1 MNPAGFDTA
10 LRLRASPDISGKDSP
25 SPPPCCNFLGNL
37 RWQDGVDIIL
47 VAIII
52 YQVVLILR
60 GTQAIPVLAGLF
72 LLFLAYLVARQLQF
86 FTLEWLLDI
95 IVKSFVLIV
104 IILFQADIR
113 RVLSRMGKKA
123 LAPGG
128 IDAPLTVEEVCE
140 AADTM
145 AGRYYRRP
153 HRHGAAISA
162 CPDFLEGAIKLDAL
176 VTKELLVTLFWPH
189 NPTHDGAVIL
199 QGDRAVA
206 AGCLLPLSR
215 NPNLDP
221 ALGTRH
227 RAASGDHRAKRRPGP
242 GGLRN
247 LRTNLPGL
255 RGKLRR
261 DLTRLQLRQA
271 LRDLLETPANN
282 RGNWIDKLVRHFKTQ

>member
-1 MNPAGFDTA
+1 MLN
-10 LRLRASPDISGKDSP
+10 L
-25 SPPPCCNFLGNL
+25 LGNL

-72 LLFLAYLVARQLQF
+72 LLFIAYVVARQLQF

-113 RVLSRMGKKA
+113 RVLSSMGKKA

-128 IDAPLTVEEVCE
+128 IHAPLTVEEVCA

-145 AGRYYRRP
+145 AGRFI
-153 HRHGAAISA
+153 GALIVMERYIGLSE
-162 CPDFLEGAIKLDAL
+162 FLEGAIKLDAL

-189 NPTHDGAVIL
+189 TPTHDGAVIL

-206 AGCLLPLSR
+206 AGCLMPLSR

-221 ALGTRH
+221 TLGTRH
-227 RAASGDHRAKRRPGP
+227 RAAVGITEQSDALALVVSETSGQISLAYG
-242 GGLRN
+242 
-247 LRTNLPGL
+247 
-255 RGKLRR
+255 GKLRR
-261 DLTRLQLRQA
+261 DLTTPQLRQA
-271 LRDLLETPANN
+271 LKDLLETPSNH
-282 RGNWIDKLVRHFKTQ
+282 RGNWIDKLVRYIKTQ

>member
-1 MNPAGFDTA
+1 MMQ
-10 LRLRASPDISGKDSP
+10 
-25 SPPPCCNFLGNL
+25 FLSNL

-47 VAIII
+47 VAVII

-60 GTQAIPVLAGLF
+60 GTQAVPVLAGLF
-72 LLFLAYLVARQLQF
+72 LLFIAYLASRQLEL

-113 RVLSRMGKKA
+113 RVLSQMGKKA
-123 LAPGG
+123 LVPGG
-128 IDAPLTVEEVCE
+128 INAPLTVEEVCE

-145 AGRYYRRP
+145 AGR
-153 HRHGAAISA
+153 HIGALIVMERYIGLS
-162 CPDFLEGAIKLDAL
+162 DFLEGAIKLDAL

-221 ALGTRH
+221 TLGTRH
-227 RAASGDHRAKRRPGP
+227 RAAVGITEQSDALALVVSETSGQISLAQG
-242 GGLRN
+242 
-247 LRTNLPGL
+247 
-255 RGKLRR
+255 GKLQRN
-261 DLTRLQLRQA
+261 LTRLQLRQA
-271 LRDLLETPANN
+271 LRDLLETPANHK
-282 RGNWIDKLVRHFKTQ
+282 GSWFDKLVRHLKTQ

>member
-1 MNPAGFDTA
+1 MWHLF
-10 LRLRASPDISGKDSP
+10 
-25 SPPPCCNFLGNL
+25 GNL

-60 GTQAIPVLAGLF
+60 GTQAIQVLAGLF
-72 LLFLAYLVARQLQF
+72 LLFVAYLVARQLEF

-123 LAPGG
+123 LSPAGFHP
-128 IDAPLTVEEVCE
+128 PLTTEEVCD

-145 AGRYYRRP
+145 ASRRIGALIVMERYI
-153 HRHGAAISA
+153 GLS
-162 CPDFLEGAIKLDAL
+162 DFLEGAIKLDAL
-176 VTKELLVTLFWPH
+176 VTKELLVALFWPH

-199 QGDRAVA
+199 QADRVVA
-206 AGCLLPLSR
+206 AGCLMPLSR

-221 ALGTRH
+221 TLGTRH
-227 RAASGDHRAKRRPGP
+227 RAAVGITEQSDALALVVSETSGQISLAR
-242 GGLRN
+242 GGN
-247 LRTNLPGL
+247 
-255 RGKLRR
+255 LRR
-261 DLTRLQLRQA
+261 DLTRLQLHQA
-271 LRDLLETPANN
+271 LRDLLEAPEENKGT
-282 RGNWIDKLVRHFKTQ
+282 WFEKLVRYFKTS

>member
-1 MNPAGFDTA
+1 MMQ
-10 LRLRASPDISGKDSP
+10 
-25 SPPPCCNFLGNL
+25 FLGNL

-72 LLFLAYLVARQLQF
+72 LLFIAYVVARQLQF

-113 RVLSRMGKKA
+113 RVLSNMGKKA

-128 IDAPLTVEEVCE
+128 LHAPLTVEEVCE
-140 AADTM
+140 AADIM
-145 AGRYYRRP
+145 SGR
-153 HRHGAAISA
+153 HIGALIVIERYIGLS
-162 CPDFLEGAIKLDAL
+162 DFLEGAAIKLDAL

-189 NPTHDGAVIL
+189 TPTHDGAVIL

-206 AGCLLPLSR
+206 AGCLMPLSQ

-227 RAASGDHRAKRRPGP
+227 RAAVGITEQSDALALVVSETSGQISLAQG
-242 GGLRN
+242 
-247 LRTNLPGL
+247 
-255 RGKLRR
+255 GKLR
-261 DLTRLQLRQA
+261 LNFTRLQLRQT
-271 LRDLLETPANN
+271 LRDLLETPANHK
-282 RGNWIDKLVRHFKTQ
+282 GNWFDKLVRHVKTQ